1 MNNSDIQTSVS
12 YSFTMRLYIEN
23 RPGRLARIMDVIAEH
38 QGDPG
43 GVDVVKVEG
52 EYKVRDLTV
61 SARDDEH
68 ARAIVAAIRKVEGVK
83 VRNVSDRV
91 LLLHLGGKISIQN
104 KIPVD
109 TREALSMAYTPGVAR
124 VCRAIAE
131 RSEEHTSELQSRGH
145 LVCR

>member
-83 VRNVSDRV
+83 EI
-91 LLLHLGGKISIQN
+91 G
-104 KIPVD
+104 
-109 TREALSMAYTPGVAR
+109 
-124 VCRAIAE
+124 RA
-131 RSEEHTSELQSRGH
+131 H
-145 LVCR
+145 V